1 MLHVWTVNSV
11 NRLFKNART
20 HYNNEPVVNLASSP
34 GSFPHFQSL
43 GTRLG
48 SSKVSQKMTS
58 QVEYL
63 MKILMH

>member
-34 GSFPHFQSL
+34 GSF
-43 GTRLG
+43 
-48 SSKVSQKMTS
+48 SSFPEPGYEARVIEGISKND
-58 QVEYL
+58 
-63 MKILMH
+63 